1 MKEQKE
7 RIEEVEKGWE
17 RKKERDIHILWE
29 GRTLELVTQKGKW
42 KWEKKK

>member
-17 RKKERDIHILWE
+17 RKKERDIHIWE